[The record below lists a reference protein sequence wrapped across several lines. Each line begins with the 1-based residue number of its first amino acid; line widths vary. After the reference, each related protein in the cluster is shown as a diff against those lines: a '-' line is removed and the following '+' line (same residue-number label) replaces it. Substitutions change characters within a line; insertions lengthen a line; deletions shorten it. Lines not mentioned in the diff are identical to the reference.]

1 MSMYNETMANNG
13 GTWQLLGNGA
23 IVEALLPDC
32 GYIVG
37 GRIPSVVIPAPL
49 STPEALNAAVAY
61 IATTLGH
68 TLVGTWVADNGD
80 LHVDAVEVVFS
91 KPYAL
96 DLANKRNEI
105 AIWSIHGSES
115 INV

>member
-1 MSMYNETMANNG
+1 MYNETISNNG
-13 GTWQLLGNGA
+13 GTWQLLHDGT
-23 IVEALLPDC
+23 VVDALLPDS

-37 GRIPSVVIPAPL
+37 GRIPPIVIP
-49 STPEALNAAVAY
+49 SALRSGAALDAAVAY

-68 TLVGTWVADNGD
+68 TLIGTWIAPNGD

-91 KPYAL
+91 KPHAL
-96 DLANKRNEI
+96 DLAYMRNEK
-105 AIWSIHGSES
+105 AIWSIHERES

>member
-1 MSMYNETMANNG
+1 MYNETMANNG
-13 GTWQLLGNGA
+13 GTWQLLHNGSV
-23 IVEALLPDC
+23 VEALLPDS

-37 GRIPSVVIPAPL
+37 GRIPPIVIPLALRSEAAL
-49 STPEALNAAVAY
+49 SAAVAY
-61 IATTLGH
+61 VAATLGH
-68 TLVGTWVADNGD
+68 TLIGTWIAPNGD

-96 DLANKRNEI
+96 DLAYMRKEV
-105 AIWSIHGSES
+105 AIWSIHESES

>member
-1 MSMYNETMANNG
+1 MYNETMANNG
-13 GTWQLLGNGA
+13 GTWQLLQDGTV
-23 IVEALLPDC
+23 VEALLPDC

-37 GRIPSVVIPAPL
+37 GRIPPIIIPVAL
-49 STPEALNAAVAY
+49 RTESALNAAVAY

-68 TLVGTWVADNGD
+68 TLIGTWVADNGD

-105 AIWSIHGSES
+105 AIWSIHESES